1 VTLSYGEAGHV
12 ASEGRMTVNGGKEE
26 WRKPPSDVNTGLYN
40 CHVGELKTVPLQFF
54 KVLYYK
60 LYCTGCSQSV
70 KSVFP
75 GLTIVFCSLTSD
87 MQISGILFVGI
98 KLYSQLGIFFML

>member
-1 VTLSYGEAGHV
+1 VTLLYAKAGHV
-12 ASEGRMTVNGGKEE
+12 ASEGRMIVNHGKEE

-40 CHVGELKTVPLQFF
+40 FHVGELKTVPLQFF
-54 KVLYYK
+54 KVIFYN

-75 GLTIVFCSLTSD
+75 GLTVVFCSLTSD
-87 MQISGILFVGI
+87 MQICGIWFVGI
-98 KLYSQLGIFFML
+98 KLYSQLGIVFML